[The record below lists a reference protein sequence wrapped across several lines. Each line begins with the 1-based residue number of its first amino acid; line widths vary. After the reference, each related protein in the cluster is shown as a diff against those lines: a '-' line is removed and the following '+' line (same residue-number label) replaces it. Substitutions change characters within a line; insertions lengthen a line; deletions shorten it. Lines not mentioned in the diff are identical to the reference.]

1 MSEGWPSTGLSPEQP
16 LLQGEM
22 PPPSHPPRAYQQQL
36 TASVLSQGLLETTL
50 TQPTTVHWFRLDA
63 LRLHDNPAFLE
74 AVTAGTQFK
83 AVFIIDPWFNANY
96 NQGGPAVNVWRFLL
110 EALHDIDNRL
120 QKKPYSTR
128 LNVLYGQPT
137 IIFPVLFKKWNVTK
151 LTFQASQVSYES
163 MKHDEIVKV
172 LGAQENVQISSHYS
186 HTLYSP
192 QNLIALNNGQVPST
206 YKDFRR
212 LLPVLGRP
220 TDPIPEPDPMS
231 IFIHSGSGGEQMDK
245 LVEGKI
251 PTLQEL
257 GFSQSESLYSNSW
270 VGGETEALSRLSSFC
285 ARRAM
290 ASEDPVNWLM
300 SKDTLSPYIR
310 FGCLSVRLLF
320 SQLRQ
325 FASTSTRGQDLF
337 EQLTKNLL
345 LREFAF
351 LVGYANPQFDV
362 MQGNSLC
369 LQLPWDNA
377 PEYLE
382 AWRNGKTGYPWID
395 AVIRQVRQEGWAHFL
410 ARQSIAVFLTR
421 GYLWVSWV
429 HGKEFFQE
437 FMLDFELPV
446 SSTCWMQ
453 SSCSGFFCNQV
464 ESYDPCAVGKQMDLE
479 GHYIKTYVTELKDFP
494 SEYIHQPW
502 DAPLYIQKQADCVI
516 GRDYPKPIVESCSQ
530 GELCCKRIQSIM
542 SALYNVYGEEG
553 AQ

>member
-1 MSEGWPSTGLSPEQP
+1 MSVSWPSPGIAPDQ
-16 LLQGEM
+16 LQQNVM
-22 PPPSHPPRAYQQQL
+22 PPPALPPTHYQQQQ
-36 TASVLSQGLLETTL
+36 LSSIVPS
-50 TQPTTVHWFRLDA
+50 QPSPQTTVHWFRIDA

-96 NQGGPAVNVWRFLL
+96 NQGGPSANVWRFLI
-110 EALHDIDNRL
+110 EALNDLDSRL

-137 IIFPVLFKKWNVTK
+137 IIFPALFKKWSVTK
-151 LTFQASQVSYES
+151 LTFQSSQVSYES
-163 MKHDEIVKV
+163 VKHDEIIKL
-172 LGAQENVQISSHYS
+172 LGAQDNVQVSTHFS
-186 HTLYSP
+186 HTLYNP

-212 LLPVLGRP
+212 LLPVIGRP
-220 TDPIPEPDPMS
+220 ADPVPEPNPMS
-231 IFIHSGSGGEQMDK
+231 IFIHSGDSEHTE
-245 LVEGKI
+245 VIEGKI

-257 GFSQSESLYSNSW
+257 GFGPKESLYTNSW

-300 SKDTLSPYIR
+300 SKDTLSPYLR

-325 FASTSTRGQDLF
+325 FASTSARGQDLF

-351 LVGYANPQFDV
+351 LAGFSNPNFDV
-362 MQGNSLC
+362 MEGNSVC
-369 LQLPWDNA
+369 IQLPWDKA
-377 PEYLE
+377 PDYLE

-395 AVIRQVRQEGWAHFL
+395 AAIRQVRQEGWAHFL

-464 ESYDPCAVGKQMDLE
+464 ESYDPCLVGKQMDLE
-479 GHYIKTYVTELKDFP
+479 GHYIKTYVPELKDFP

-502 DAPLYIQKQADCVI
+502 TAPLYVQKQAGCII
-516 GRDYPKPIVESCSQ
+516 GVDYPKPVVESCTQ

-542 SALYNVYGEEG
+542 SALYNVYGP
-553 AQ
+553 Q